1 MRLEV
6 VNMKKNKTSYMK
18 ELMHYK
24 KENKVGIIGD
34 IVADGIL
41 TPQRVEEL
49 FFKALGDVLNEN
61 KKGDKNG

>member
-1 MRLEV
+1 
-6 VNMKKNKTSYMK
+6 MKKNKTSYMK

-34 IVADGIL
+34 VVADGIL

-49 FFKALGDVLNEN
+49 FFMALSDVLNEN

>member
-6 VNMKKNKTSYMK
+6 VNMKKTKAKKIM
-18 ELMHYK
+18 LCK
-24 KENKVGIIGD
+24 KENKAGIIGD